1 MIKFNNLSQE
11 HPYLLFKRIY
21 IESLKAKQQN
31 IEAICISSY
40 SLKNKDVN
48 ARFVNLKFVN
58 EKEFIFFS
66 NYNSPKSKD
75 FEFHDQITG
84 LLYWNS
90 TNTQIRM
97 KARIKKTSLDFNQE
111 YFAKRSKKK
120 NALAISSS
128 QSNIVSSYNV
138 VKENYEKSIEED
150 DLMKC
155 PDYWG
160 GFSFTPYYFEFWK
173 GHETRLNRREVYSLN
188 NSEWVKSYLQ
198 P

>member
-66 NYNSPKSKD
+66 NYNSPKSED
-75 FEFHDQITG
+75 FELHDQITG

-128 QSNIVSSYNV
+128 QSNIVSSYDV

-150 DLMKC
+150 DLTKC

-173 GHETRLNRREVYSLN
+173 GHDTRLNRREVYSLN
-188 NSEWVKSYLQ
+188 NTEWVKSYLQ

>member
-188 NSEWVKSYLQ
+188 NSEWIKSYLQ